1 MNKNT
6 ILTCALTGNLTS
18 PDMNEHLPITPAQI
32 ADAALEAA
40 EAGAAAVHIH
50 VRDPVTGSPSMEF
63 AHYKACVDRIR
74 EKNSAVIINLT
85 TGPGGRFQPSDE
97 DPSVAGPRTTLTH
110 AWKRV
115 EHVVA
120 LKPDTASLD
129 LNTMTFGRE
138 VVINT
143 PQTVREI
150 AAAMYQ
156 AGVTPEIE
164 LFDTGDIELARDLFL
179 DGTLRTPV
187 VASLVMGIKYGMP
200 ATPQA
205 LLHAKSM
212 LPAPMEWTAFG
223 TGRQAFRM
231 LAQSWL
237 MGGNIRIGM
246 EDTVKL
252 SRDRKCKSNAE
263 LVEKARWIIEQLG
276 GALATADEAR
286 ERLGMTATNQ

>member
-1 MNKNT
+1 
-6 ILTCALTGNLTS
+6 
-18 PDMNEHLPITPAQI
+18 
-32 ADAALEAA
+32 
-40 EAGAAAVHIH
+40 
-50 VRDPVTGSPSMEF
+50 
-63 AHYKACVDRIR
+63 
-74 EKNSAVIINLT
+74 
-85 TGPGGRFQPSDE
+85 
-97 DPSVAGPRTTLTH
+97 
-110 AWKRV
+110 
-115 EHVVA
+115 
-120 LKPDTASLD
+120 
-129 LNTMTFGRE
+129 
-138 VVINT
+138 
-143 PQTVREI
+143 
-150 AAAMYQ
+150 
-156 AGVTPEIE
+156 
-164 LFDTGDIELARDLFL
+164 
-179 DGTLRTPV
+179 
-187 VASLVMGIKYGMP
+187 MGIKYGMP